1 MLSEKFL
8 EEMWGK
14 CYWTRDFLPGG
25 ISSGPEWPG
34 PVTLNS
40 NQLRDLLD
48 EIKTLTDD
56 AKQRRLNNI
65 RLEGENATLRD
76 QVKNPVVT
84 SLWGKPMEYW
94 IELEKSISSWE
105 YPSGLA
111 WHNWQLKEENREL
124 QSKLTEA
131 INTNTKMRRTIE
143 LIRAAL
149 G

>member
-1 MLSEKFL
+1 MLSDKFL
-8 EEMWGK
+8 DDMWRK
-14 CYWTRDFLPGG
+14 CSWVRFEGWNQKDW
-25 ISSGPEWPG
+25 PES
-34 PVTLNS
+34 VTLNS

-48 EIKTLTDD
+48 EIKALT
-56 AKQRRLNNI
+56 A
-65 RLEGENATLRD
+65 
-76 QVKNPVVT
+76 QVKNPMVT
-84 SLWGKPMEYW
+84 SLWGKPMGYW